1 MNNPAATILIVDDEI
16 RNRKLLE
23 ALLRSEGYATM
34 SAASGTDALAA
45 IAQQAPDLVLLDVM
59 MPDMDGFH
67 VARTL
72 KGDASTSHIPIIML
86 TASADRHSRLAGLE
100 SGAEDF
106 LNKPVD
112 RAELWLRV
120 RNLLRVKAYGDLL
133 QNQSLLLEQQV
144 QARTASLLES
154 DRRFSTLLRDVEL
167 AAVMFD
173 RATRITFCNAYLLR
187 LTGWTS
193 DEIVGR
199 SLQEVFLPHD
209 DTETISA
216 LTALL
221 DDAPGA
227 RHRENEIVTRSGERR
242 LMRWSNLLLRSS
254 AGAVIGSASIG
265 EDITEQKRAEAA
277 IKRMNR
283 VYAVLSRISTLIVRV
298 GDCAELFKETCRIAV
313 VEGGFRMALVA
324 LLDRNTKRIATAASM
339 GVDDEL
345 LNTVKSVLASETS
358 VPSSMLARAISEKRA
373 VVSNDSQNDPQLR
386 LGVQHAAAG
395 VRSIAVLPLIV
406 SDEAVGALVLY
417 ASEIEFFHAGE
428 LKLLAELAGDVAFAI
443 DHIEKQIKLDYL
455 AYYDA
460 LTGLC
465 NRSLFH
471 ETLKRALAQASDS
484 GMLVALL
491 CIDLDLFKNVND
503 TLGHAIGDE
512 LLRQFGLR
520 LARCVRTQDTVGRL
534 GGDEFALILPMQ
546 KGKDNAVLV
555 ANTIRDALRE
565 AFDLRGHEVTVTA
578 SIGITIHPDDAG
590 DAETLMKY
598 ADTAMYGAK
607 QAGRNTFRF
616 FTAQMNAEVL
626 ARLELEQALRKALAN
641 DEFVLHYQP
650 KVQLRNGRVGGF
662 EALLRWQ
669 RPGAGLVMPQ
679 AFIPALEEMGLI
691 VSVGRWVIA
700 SACKQVAL
708 WTESAGYPVQVSV
721 NVSGRQLVEGD
732 LEGAVAK
739 ALADSGIAADQLEL
753 ELTESSLMANTESN
767 VLILRNLKKRG
778 VQISIDDFGTGY
790 SSLAYLR
797 RFPIDIL
804 KIDIAFIRDVTS
816 SPDAASIV
824 RAIVQMAHSL
834 KMEVIAEGVET
845 AAQLSYL
852 RRNGCDQIQGYY
864 FSKPLPL
871 PEAEEMLSKEKR
883 LAMQDTEVQRSPN
896 TLLLVDDE
904 ANILSTLK
912 RMFHKDDYTILCA
925 GSAAEGFE
933 LLALHAVQVI
943 LCDQRMPVMNGTEF
957 LDRVKEMYPDTLRI
971 ILSGYTD
978 LNSIIDAIN
987 RGSVYRFYTKPWDN
1001 KEMRENI
1008 QAAFRHYW
1016 LLRAGSAIGAPV
1028 ALEPQAQAALNRLNG
1043 GSQPAS
1049 TLASE

>member
-1 MNNPAATILIVDDEI
+1 MSNPAAKILIVDDEI

-23 ALLRSEGYATM
+23 ALLHSEGYATM

-45 IAQQAPDLVLLDVM
+45 VAQHAPDLVLLDVM
-59 MPDMDGFH
+59 MPDMDGFQ
-67 VARTL
+67 VARKL
-72 KGDASTSHIPIIML
+72 KSDASTSHIPIIMV

-154 DRRFSTLLRDVEL
+154 ERRFSTLLRDVEL

-173 RATRITFCNAYLLR
+173 REARITFCNAHLLR

-199 SLQEVFLPHD
+199 SLQEVFLPHE
-209 DTETISA
+209 DTETIAA

-221 DDAPGA
+221 DDAPDA
-227 RHRENEIVTRSGERR
+227 WHRENEILTRSGERR
-242 LMRWSNLLLRSS
+242 LMRWSNSLLRSS
-254 AGAVIGSASIG
+254 AGDVIGSASIG
-265 EDITEQKRAEAA
+265 EDITEQKRAEAG
-277 IKRMNR
+277 IKRLNR
-283 VYAVLSRISTLIVRV
+283 VYAVLSRINTLIVRV
-298 GDCAELFKETCRIAV
+298 RDRAELFKETCRIAV

-324 LLDRNTKRIATAASM
+324 LVDQGTKQIATAASM

-345 LNTVKSVLASETS
+345 LNGVKNVFSSRTS
-358 VPSSMLARAISEKRA
+358 VPSTMVARAISEKRA
-373 VVSNDSQNDPQLR
+373 VVSNDSQNDPQVR

-406 SDEAVGALVLY
+406 SDEAVGTLVLY
-417 ASEIEFFHAGE
+417 ASEIEFFHADE

-443 DHIEKQIKLDYL
+443 DHIEKQAKFDYL

-465 NRSLFH
+465 NRTLFH
-471 ETLKRALAQASDS
+471 ETLKLALAQASDS
-484 GMLVALL
+484 GRLVALL

-503 TLGHAIGDE
+503 TLGHALGDD
-512 LLRQFGLR
+512 LLRQFGIR
-520 LARCVRTQDTVGRL
+520 LARCVRSQDTVGRL
-534 GGDEFALILPMQ
+534 GGDEFALILSMQ

-565 AFDLRGHEVTVTA
+565 PFDLRGHEVTVTA

-607 QAGRNTFRF
+607 QAGRDTFRF
-616 FTAQMNAEVL
+616 FTAQMNTEVL

-669 RPGAGLVMPQ
+669 RPGSGLVMPH

-691 VSVGRWVIA
+691 VSVGSWVIS
-700 SACKQVAL
+700 SACKQVAR

-732 LEGAVAK
+732 LEGDVAK

-797 RFPIDIL
+797 RFPIDTL
-804 KIDIAFIRDVTS
+804 KIDIAFIRDVAS

-871 PEAEEMLSKEKR
+871 PEAEKMLSKEKR
-883 LAMQDTEVQRSPN
+883 MAVQDVEIQRSPN

-912 RMFHKDDYTILCA
+912 RMFHKDDYNILCA

-933 LLALHAVQVI
+933 LLALHEVQVI

-987 RGSVYRFYTKPWDN
+987 RGSIYRFYTKPWDN

-1008 QAAFRHYW
+1008 QSAFRHYW
-1016 LLRAGSAIGAPV
+1016 LLRAGSSIDAAVTPG
-1028 ALEPQAQAALNRLNG
+1028 PQAQAGLNRLNG

-1049 TLASE
+1049 TIAVE

>member
-1 MNNPAATILIVDDEI
+1 MSNPAAKILIVDDEI

-23 ALLRSEGYATM
+23 ALLHSEGYATM

-45 IAQQAPDLVLLDVM
+45 VAQHAPDLVLLDVM
-59 MPDMDGFH
+59 MPDMDGFQ
-67 VARTL
+67 VARKL
-72 KGDASTSHIPIIML
+72 KSDASTSHIPIIMV

-154 DRRFSTLLRDVEL
+154 ERRFSTLLRDVEL

-173 RATRITFCNAYLLR
+173 REARITFCNAHLLR

-199 SLQEVFLPHD
+199 SLQEVFLPHE
-209 DTETISA
+209 DTETIAA

-221 DDAPGA
+221 DDAPDA
-227 RHRENEIVTRSGERR
+227 WHRENEILTRSGERR
-242 LMRWSNLLLRSS
+242 LMRWSNSLLRSS
-254 AGAVIGSASIG
+254 AGDVIGSASIG
-265 EDITEQKRAEAA
+265 EDITEQKRAEAG
-277 IKRMNR
+277 IKRLNR
-283 VYAVLSRISTLIVRV
+283 VYAVLSRINTLIVRV
-298 GDCAELFKETCRIAV
+298 RDRAELFKETCRIAV

-324 LLDRNTKRIATAASM
+324 LVDRGTKQIATAASM

-345 LNTVKSVLASETS
+345 LNGVKNVFSSRTS
-358 VPSSMLARAISEKRA
+358 VPSTMVARAISEKRA
-373 VVSNDSQNDPQLR
+373 VVSNDSQNDPQVR

-406 SDEAVGALVLY
+406 SDEAVGTLVLY
-417 ASEIEFFHAGE
+417 ASEIEFFHADE

-443 DHIEKQIKLDYL
+443 DHIEKQAKFDYL

-465 NRSLFH
+465 NRTLFH
-471 ETLKRALAQASDS
+471 ETLKLALAQASDS
-484 GMLVALL
+484 GRLVALL

-503 TLGHAIGDE
+503 TLGHALGDD
-512 LLRQFGLR
+512 LLRQFGIR
-520 LARCVRTQDTVGRL
+520 LARCVRSQDTVGRL
-534 GGDEFALILPMQ
+534 GGDEFALILSMQ

-565 AFDLRGHEVTVTA
+565 PFDLRGHEVTVTA

-607 QAGRNTFRF
+607 QAGRDTFRF
-616 FTAQMNAEVL
+616 FTAQMNTEVL

-669 RPGAGLVMPQ
+669 RPGSGLVMPH

-691 VSVGRWVIA
+691 VSVGSWVIS
-700 SACKQVAL
+700 SACKQVAR

-732 LEGAVAK
+732 LEGDVAK

-797 RFPIDIL
+797 RFPIDTL
-804 KIDIAFIRDVTS
+804 KIDIAFIRDVAS

-871 PEAEEMLSKEKR
+871 PEAEKMLSKEKR
-883 LAMQDTEVQRSPN
+883 MAVQDVEIQRSPN

-912 RMFHKDDYTILCA
+912 RMFHKDDYNILCA

-933 LLALHAVQVI
+933 LLALHEVQVI

-987 RGSVYRFYTKPWDN
+987 RGSIYRFYTKPWDN

-1008 QAAFRHYW
+1008 QSAFRHYW
-1016 LLRAGSAIGAPV
+1016 LLRAGSSIDAAVTPG
-1028 ALEPQAQAALNRLNG
+1028 PQAQAGLNRLNG

-1049 TLASE
+1049 TIAVE